1 MGSSAKYVAMV
12 ILVVE
17 DSASMRQLV
26 CSALARIKS
35 AIVVEAL
42 DAVDA
47 LDKLGEIHPDIIM
60 TDINM
65 PQMDGFTFIARL
77 RQRPEH
83 RATPVIVLTT
93 ESDEHDRERAS
104 SLGVAAYV
112 TKPIRVHDVVAAV
125 AAVVGEHPAPAIVL
139 RVAYDSVADLV
150 DDYTATLVRGEI
162 VVSNAR
168 VLADGTAVELALDVP
183 GIADAIRLTGV
194 VRSSIPGDEPTLAI
208 ELVDGA
214 QRAALARTIET
225 LRSIDR

>member
-1 MGSSAKYVAMV
+1 MV

-17 DSASMRQLV
+17 DSMSMRQLV
-26 CSALARIKS
+26 CGALARIKN

-47 LDKLGEIHPDIIM
+47 LDKLAEIHPDIIM

-65 PQMDGFTFIARL
+65 PQMDGFTFIERL

-93 ESDEHDRERAS
+93 ESAEHDRQRAS

-125 AAVVGEHPAPAIVL
+125 ASVTREAAVPAVVL
-139 RVAYDSVADLV
+139 RVSYDSIADLIG
-150 DDYTATLVRGEI
+150 DYGATLARGEI
-162 VVSNAR
+162 VVSNTR
-168 VLADGTAVELALDVP
+168 VLPEGTAVELALEVP
-183 GIADAIRLTGV
+183 GVDAIRLAGV
-194 VRSSIPGDEPTLAI
+194 VRSSTPGDEPTLAI
-208 ELVDGA
+208 VLVDGA
-214 QRAALARTIET
+214 QRAALARTIEA
-225 LRSIDR
+225 LRG